1 MDKASIIKDAIDYIQ
16 ELHEQERRI
25 QAEILELESG
35 KLKKDP
41 GFDVFEQELPV
52 LLRSKKKKIDDR
64 FCDFGGSKNFSRIE
78 LLEVSP
84 SSLSL
89 IMAYIK
95 MVGWFFTLLSTLA
108 AKGCLHGREDI
119 ISELDM

>member
-16 ELHEQERRI
+16 ELHKQERRI

-41 GFDVFEQELPV
+41 GVDVFEQELPA

-95 MVGWFFTLLSTLA
+95 MVGWFCTLLYS
-108 AKGCLHGREDI
+108 R
-119 ISELDM
+119 S